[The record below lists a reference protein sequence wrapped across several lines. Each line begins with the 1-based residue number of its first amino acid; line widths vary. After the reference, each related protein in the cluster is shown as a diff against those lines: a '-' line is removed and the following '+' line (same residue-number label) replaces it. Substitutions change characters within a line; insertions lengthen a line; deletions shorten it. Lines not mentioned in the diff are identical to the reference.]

1 MTRRRQVVWAAVVV
15 ALVFAAGSAF
25 AEGGFRRY
33 FKLSNDV
40 QQLKERN
47 QRIVEENA
55 RLRREVESLR
65 GDDRAIERAAREEL
79 GFVRPGEIVFSLEAP

>member
-1 MTRRRQVVWAAVVV
+1 MTRRRQVVWAALAV
-15 ALVFAAGSAF
+15 ALIFAAGSAF

-33 FKLSNDV
+33 FKLAQDV

-47 QRIVEENA
+47 HFIVSENA

-65 GDDRAIERAAREEL
+65 GEGRAVERAAREEL
-79 GFVRPGEIVFSLEAP
+79 GFVRPGEIVFSLESQ

>member
-1 MTRRRQVVWAAVVV
+1 MTRRRQVVWAAFAV

-33 FKLSNDV
+33 FRLSQDV

-47 QRIVEENA
+47 QRIGEENA

-65 GDDRAIERAAREEL
+65 VDGRAIERAAREEL
-79 GFVRPGEIVFSLEAP
+79 GFVREGEMVFNLESP